1 MIYMIYMI
9 YVYWLKNVSVYKYNY
24 LTKKLFLLL
33 KKTIRVKEIKFWIS
47 LTRILLSELLLLFTA
62 CI

>member
-1 MIYMIYMI
+1 MIYMI